1 MRQGHCWAHLRIAA
15 YAVAFLI
22 SVTQLASGAE
32 PKDLKAIAKVSFVGG
47 IGPISVSKAET
58 LVVRSIEELVAASAK
73 GRQAKDPSAA
83 QKDPDIQK
91 EVEKQLATAL
101 KVEKID
107 WRTQMVVVVSTDLGS
122 PYRATPIVEL
132 VSLKVS
138 GEKLILTMANDKK
151 QYSEYG
157 QYPGIV
163 VLVERHD
170 GKAEVEWKRGK

>member
-32 PKDLKAIAKVSFVGG
+32 PKELKAVAKVSFVGG

-73 GRQAKDPSAA
+73 GRQA
-83 QKDPDIQK
+83 KDPDIQK